1 MTSGA
6 YLTVKEAASALA
18 ITDDGVRK
26 LIRRGSI
33 RAIKQS
39 ERKTLIPRPAFD
51 AYVRKINGQHTQP
64 LGRAKADG
72 SLHERLAA
80 FQCDAGMRPDE
91 YLSGWLKAG
100 SQSETADEMALAVAA
115 FGLVAEQRAANG
127 PGLSESAHVTAEDY
141 RILQGISSGK
151 LHDAGPTAA
160 KLTRR

>member
-18 ITDDGVRK
+18 MTDDGVRK
-26 LIRRGSI
+26 LIRSGRI

-51 AYVRKINGQHTQP
+51 AYVRKINGQTTQP
-64 LGRAKADG
+64 LGRAKAAG
-72 SLHERLAA
+72 SLNERLAA
-80 FQCDAGMRPDE
+80 FQRDAGMAPDE
-91 YLSGWLKAG
+91 YLSAWLKSG

-127 PGLSESAHVTAEDY
+127 PGLSESAQVTAEDY
-141 RILQGISSGK
+141 RILQGGPSAN
-151 LHDAGPTAA
+151 LHNAGPVEAA
-160 KLTRR
+160 TRRI